1 MTQICACYLFF
12 DHKIGFGWVWD
23 SFGLSAHNWEA
34 SMISGAVVAVALT
47 ALFFVGLKPSGM
59 NAGGI
64 VAVSVDD

>member
-1 MTQICACYLFF
+1 M
-12 DHKIGFGWVWD
+12 WD
-23 SFGLSAHNWEA
+23 TFGLSAHNWEA

-47 ALFFVGLKPSGM
+47 VLFFVGLKPSGM